1 MDSADPRSSG
11 EGGRGDNASSS
22 SSTST
27 IVDHPLKET
36 PTAPASTVQQETGKP
51 QGAAPQKPQQQP
63 SSKQSKVGPE
73 SIGGSTTTLPGRKDS
88 SKSKTTALS
97 VASSSNAAGPG
108 TAASFRTIRSVASRL
123 KIANQLSAAKRAS
136 ERDDTVSISASTA
149 TLVAIPPDSAPPT
162 GSIFGSRPDFRA
174 LPGMGGG
181 GGGGKTS
188 ARINTAQQQQLQ
200 QKQQQPP
207 LPSSLLTSDPIPQPR
222 CEAPPPRRLFSELFT
237 ASNTELQQGKNCE
250 GIISGGDLIFDN
262 DFKSKVSSALLT
274 FFFLTSFSPHLDH
287 HPSLHH
293 GDARRGRARHYRGDA
308 HRVGPSPSSHRR
320 FYAGLSGR
328 AEQLA
333 QRPSADCLQARTDEG
348 GEHYHNVGRYQWP
361 GHGRGQADWRG
372 D

>member
-1 MDSADPRSSG
+1 MNDSTENIINEDEEMDSADPRSSG
-11 EGGRGDNASSS
+11 EGGGGDNASSS

-108 TAASFRTIRSVASRL
+108 TTASFRTIRSVASRL

-293 GDARRGRARHYRGDA
+293 GDARRGRARHY
-308 HRVGPSPSSHRR
+308 
-320 FYAGLSGR
+320 
-328 AEQLA
+328 
-333 QRPSADCLQARTDEG
+333 
-348 GEHYHNVGRYQWP
+348 
-361 GHGRGQADWRG
+361 
-372 D
+372 